1 VRSGDVEAE
10 LVPGQSVPIA
20 GGELRYVGLRTWMGY
35 KVAYDPVV
43 SWLLAAA
50 LVAVL
55 ALVAHY
61 AIKFR
66 RRPV

>member
-1 VRSGDVEAE
+1 MA
-10 LVPGQSVPIA
+10 IA
-20 GGELRYVGLRTWMGY
+20 GGELHYVGLRTWMGY
-35 KVAYDPVV
+35 KAAYDPVV

-66 RRPV
+66 RRPA